1 MQVDLKDGSI
11 VTGVLHTTTFPLRRQ
26 VEEGE
31 YFSGD
36 FPKQVL
42 LKAAKL
48 KQVWIRTTSHSSGLC

>member
-48 KQVWIRTTSHSSGLC
+48 KQVG